1 MYALIGQCE
10 NSGLTQDNFFNQ
22 HGIPRTTFAYWR
34 KKYLKETG
42 QSKRQN
48 SFIPVKVDNAT
59 IKSQQVIELVYPNGV
74 RLACSADT
82 ELSRLKSLIV
92 L

>member
-1 MYALIGQCE
+1 MYALILNWE
-10 NSGLTQDNFFNQ
+10 ESGLTQENFFHQ
-22 HGIPRTTFAYWR
+22 HGIPKSTFSYWR
-34 KKYLKETG
+34 KKYLNEIG
-42 QSKRQN
+42 QGNGKN
-48 SFIPVKVDNAT
+48 SFITVKVDNAT
-59 IKSQQVIELVYPNGV
+59 IRSQQLIELVYPNGV